1 MSASF
6 LSKVKLTMKR
16 PGAILLISCYELGH
30 QPIGL
35 ASPLGFLERAGYM
48 PNVIDI
54 AVETLDVDKAARAEF
69 VGICVPMHTALRL
82 GTRVATRLREIN
94 PTCHICFY
102 GLYASLNAEYLL
114 EHHGDSVIG
123 GEYETPMVA
132 LVDSLTD
139 GIHIKIAG
147 VLRREDVESL
157 QVISQSKSLLES
169 LHNRIS
175 VYKQRNNLPSVS
187 LPVPSRKRL
196 PPLDRYAHLE
206 KDGVARLAG
215 YVEASRGCKHLCFH
229 CPIPPVYEGR
239 FAVVPRE
246 VVLEDIRAQV
256 DAGAAHITF
265 GDPDFLNGPKH
276 ALRIVQAM
284 HEAFPDLTF
293 DCTTKIEHLLKHR
306 SILPE
311 LRESGCIFIVSA
323 VESLN
328 DAVLE
333 NLQKGHTSADVFAV
347 IDLLKEVG
355 IALRPS
361 FVPFTPWETL
371 DSYLYILD
379 CVEKQGLIDH
389 IDPVQ
394 YTIRLLVPPGSSLLA
409 QPTIQPYLG
418 PLDQESFSYLWT
430 HPDPRM
436 DELHKAVSVAVES
449 ASQIG
454 EDAFVTFHRVRNLAY
469 AAIGREESAITFPMD
484 LEPDRKRPP
493 RLTEDW
499 FC

>member
-1 MSASF
+1 M
-6 LSKVKLTMKR
+6 MKR

-35 ASPLGFLERAGYM
+35 ASPLGFLKRAGYT
-48 PNVIDI
+48 PDVTDI
-54 AVETLDVDKAARAEF
+54 AVEALDVEKAVRAEF

-82 GTRVATRLREIN
+82 GVHVATRLRQIN

-114 EHHGDSVIG
+114 KYHADSVIG
-123 GEYETPMVA
+123 GEYEAPMVE

-147 VLRREDVESL
+147 VLRREDVES
-157 QVISQSKSLLES
+157 SQDVSRSNPLLRS
-169 LHNRIS
+169 SHN
-175 VYKQRNNLPSVS
+175 V
-187 LPVPSRKRL
+187 VPSRKRL
-196 PPLDRYAHLE
+196 PSLDKYAHLE
-206 KDGVARLAG
+206 HDGIAYLAG

-229 CPIPPVYEGR
+229 CPIPPVYEGK
-239 FAVVPRE
+239 FSVVPKE

-306 SILPE
+306 SLLPE
-311 LRESGCIFIVSA
+311 LRECGCIFVVSA

-333 NLQKGHTSADVFAV
+333 NLRKGHTSADVFAV
-347 IDLLKEVG
+347 INLLKEVG

-371 DSYLYILD
+371 DSYLYLLD
-379 CVEKQGLIDH
+379 CVEKQGIIDH

-394 YTIRLLVPPGSSLLA
+394 YTIRLLVPPKSSLLA
-409 QPTIQPYLG
+409 QPAIQPYLG
-418 PLDQESFSYLWT
+418 PLDQESFTYLWT

-436 DELHKAVSVAVES
+436 AELHKAVSVAVES

>member
-1 MSASF
+1 MSAPF
-6 LSKVKLTMKR
+6 YRKVKLIMKR

-35 ASPLGFLERAGYM
+35 ASPLGFLERAGYTPDVM
-48 PNVIDI
+48 DI
-54 AVETLDVDKAARAEF
+54 AVETLDVEKVARAEF

-82 GTRVATRLREIN
+82 GVHVATRLHKIN

-102 GLYASLNAEYLL
+102 GLYASLNVEYLL
-114 EHHGDSVIG
+114 QHHADSVIG
-123 GEYETPMVA
+123 GEYETPLVELINS
-132 LVDSLTD
+132 LVDGT
-139 GIHIKIAG
+139 HTEIAG
-147 VLRREDVESL
+147 VLRREGAESL
-157 QVISQSKSLLES
+157 QGAPQSKPALKS
-169 LHNRIS
+169 LHAKVS
-175 VYKQRNNLPSVS
+175 VYKPRSDLYSEP
-187 LPVPSRKRL
+187 LAVPSRKRL

-206 KDGVARLAG
+206 QDGVTHLAG
-215 YVEASRGCKHLCFH
+215 YVEASRGCKHLCLH
-229 CPIPPVYEGR
+229 CPIPPVYEGK
-239 FAVVPRE
+239 FSVVPKE

-284 HEAFPDLTF
+284 HEAFPNLTF
-293 DCTTKIEHLLKHR
+293 DCTTKIEHLLRHR
-306 SILPE
+306 SILPA
-311 LRESGCIFIVSA
+311 LRDCGCIFIVSA
-323 VESLN
+323 VESFN
-328 DAVLE
+328 DTVLG
-333 NLQKGHTSADVFAV
+333 NLQKGHTRADVFAV
-347 IDLLKEVG
+347 IDLLREVG

-361 FVPFTPWETL
+361 LVPFTPWETL

-379 CVEKQGLIDH
+379 CVESKELIDH

-394 YTIRLLVPPGSSLLA
+394 YTIRLLVPPGSPLLP
-409 QPTIQPYLG
+409 QPSMQLHLG
-418 PLDQESFSYLWT
+418 VLDQESFTYRWT

-449 ASQIG
+449 ASQIR
-454 EDAFVTFHRVRNLAY
+454 EEAFVTFHRVRSLAY
-469 AAIGREESAITFPMD
+469 AAIGREESPIALPLAF
-484 LEPDRKRPP
+484 EADRRRPP

>member
-1 MSASF
+1 M
-6 LSKVKLTMKR
+6 MKG

-35 ASPLGFLERAGYM
+35 ASPLGFLERAGYTPDVM
-48 PNVIDI
+48 DI
-54 AVETLDVDKAARAEF
+54 AVETLDMEKAARAEV
-69 VGICVPMHTALRL
+69 VGISVPMHTALRL
-82 GTRVATRLREIN
+82 GVHVATRIRKIN

-114 EHHGDSVIG
+114 QYHADSVIG
-123 GEYETPMVA
+123 GEYETPMVE
-132 LVDSLTD
+132 LVNSLTD
-139 GIHIKIAG
+139 GVYIEIPG
-147 VLRREDVESL
+147 VLRREDIASI
-157 QVISQSKSLLES
+157 QNTPQSKPLLRPS
-169 LHNRIS
+169 HNKIS
-175 VYKQRNNLPSVS
+175 VYKPSNDLPSEP
-187 LPVPSRKRL
+187 LAVPSRKRL

-206 KDGVARLAG
+206 QDGIAHLAG

-239 FAVVPRE
+239 FSVVPKE

-256 DAGAAHITF
+256 DAGAVHITF

-276 ALRIVQAM
+276 ALRIAQSM
-284 HEAFPDLTF
+284 HEAFPNLTF
-293 DCTTKIEHLLKHR
+293 DCTTKIEHLLKHA
-306 SILPE
+306 SSLPE
-311 LRESGCIFIVSA
+311 LRDYGCIFIVSA

-328 DAVLE
+328 DTVLS
-333 NLQKGHTSADVFAV
+333 NLQKGHTCADTFAV
-347 IDLLKEVG
+347 IDLLREVG

-361 FVPFTPWETL
+361 FVPFTPWESL
-371 DSYLYILD
+371 DSYLYLLD
-379 CVEKQGLIDH
+379 CVQNRGLIDH

-409 QPTIQPYLG
+409 QPAIQPYLG
-418 PLDQESFSYLWT
+418 ALDQESFTHLWT

-436 DELHKAVSVAVES
+436 DELHKGVTVAVES
-449 ASQIG
+449 GSQIG

-469 AAIGREESAITFPMD
+469 AAMGREESAIALPMD
-484 LEPDRKRPP
+484 FEPDRRRPP

>member
-1 MSASF
+1 M
-6 LSKVKLTMKR
+6 MKR
-16 PGAILLISCYELGH
+16 PGAIVLISCYELGH

-35 ASPLGFLERAGYM
+35 ASPLGFLERAGYTPDVM
-48 PNVIDI
+48 DI
-54 AVETLDVDKAARAEF
+54 AVETLDVEKAACAEF

-82 GTRVATRLREIN
+82 GVHVATRLRKIN

-114 EHHGDSVIG
+114 AHHADSVIG
-123 GEYETPMVA
+123 GEYEIPLVE
-132 LVDSLTD
+132 LVDSLAHSNY
-139 GIHIKIAG
+139 IEIPG
-147 VLRREDVESL
+147 VLRRESTESL
-157 QVISQSKSLLES
+157 QDSPKSEPVLRPAHS
-169 LHNRIS
+169 RIS
-175 VYKQRNNLPSVS
+175 VYKPRRDLPNEP
-187 LPVPSRKRL
+187 LAVPSRKRL

-206 KDGVARLAG
+206 QDGIAHLAG

-229 CPIPPVYEGR
+229 CPIPPVYNGK
-239 FAVVPRE
+239 FSVVPKD

-256 DAGAAHITF
+256 DAGATHITF

-276 ALRIVQAM
+276 ALRVVGAM
-284 HEAFPDLTF
+284 HEMFPNLTF

-306 SILPE
+306 SMLPE
-311 LRESGCIFIVSA
+311 LRDCGCIFIVSA

-328 DAVLE
+328 DTVLD
-333 NLQKGHTSADVFAV
+333 NLQKGHTRADVLAV
-347 IDLLKEVG
+347 IDLLQEAG
-355 IALRPS
+355 ISLRPS
-361 FVPFTPWETL
+361 LVPFTPWETL

-379 CVEKQGLIDH
+379 SVEAKGLIDH

-394 YTIRLLVPPGSSLLA
+394 YTIRLLIPPGSSLLP

-418 PLDQESFSYLWT
+418 ALDQESFTYRWT

-436 DELHKAVSVAVES
+436 DELQKTLSVAVES
-449 ASQIG
+449 ASQID

-469 AAIGREESAITFPMD
+469 AALGREESSITFPLD
-484 LEPDRKRPP
+484 YGSDRKRPP

>member
-1 MSASF
+1 M
-6 LSKVKLTMKR
+6 MKQ
-16 PGAILLISCYELGH
+16 PGAVLLISCYELGH

-35 ASPLGFLERAGYM
+35 AAPLGFLERAGYT
-48 PNVIDI
+48 PYVIDI
-54 AVETLDVDKAARAEF
+54 AVETLDVEKAVRAEF

-82 GTRVATRLREIN
+82 GVHVATRLRELN

-114 EHHGDSVIG
+114 QHHADSVIG
-123 GEYETPMVA
+123 GEYETPMVK

-139 GIHIKIAG
+139 GTDIEIAG
-147 VLRREDVESL
+147 VLRREGVEPL
-157 QVISQSKSLLES
+157 QDTRQSKPLLRPSYNE
-169 LHNRIS
+169 IS
-175 VYKQRNNLPSVS
+175 VYKPRNDFADDPLAA
-187 LPVPSRKRL
+187 PSRKQL
-196 PPLDRYAHLE
+196 LPLDRYAHLE
-206 KDGVARLAG
+206 HDGLAHLAG

-229 CPIPPVYEGR
+229 CPIPPVYEGK
-239 FAVVPRE
+239 FSVVPKE
-246 VVLEDIRAQV
+246 IVLEDIRAQV

-276 ALRIVQAM
+276 ALRIVQAV
-284 HEAFPDLTF
+284 HEAFPNLTF

-311 LRESGCIFIVSA
+311 LRDCGCIFIVSA

-328 DAVLE
+328 EVVLE
-333 NLQKGHTSADVFAV
+333 NLQKGHTRADVFAV
-347 IDLLKEVG
+347 VDLLREIG

-361 FVPFTPWETL
+361 LVPFTPWETL

-379 CVEKQGLIDH
+379 CVESKELIDY

-394 YTIRLLVPPGSSLLA
+394 YTIRLLVPPGSSLLQ
-409 QPTIQPYLG
+409 QPSIQPYLG
-418 PLDQESFSYLWT
+418 ALDQKSFTYRWT

-436 DELHKAVSVAVES
+436 DELHKAVTVAVES
-449 ASQIG
+449 ASQID
-454 EDAFVTFHRVRNLAY
+454 EDAFVTFHQVRNLAY
-469 AAIGREESAITFPMD
+469 AAIGSAESSITFPID
-484 LEPDRKRPP
+484 FEPDRKRPP

>member
-1 MSASF
+1 
-6 LSKVKLTMKR
+6 MKR

-35 ASPLGFLERAGYM
+35 ASPLGFLERAGYTPDVM
-48 PNVIDI
+48 DI
-54 AVETLDVDKAARAEF
+54 AVETLDVEKAARAGF

-82 GTRVATRLREIN
+82 GVHVATRLRKIN

-114 EHHGDSVIG
+114 AHHADSVIG
-123 GEYETPMVA
+123 GEYETP
-132 LVDSLTD
+132 LVKLIDSLTD
-139 GIHIKIAG
+139 GSRIEIPG
-147 VLRREDVESL
+147 VLRREDVKSL
-157 QVISQSKSLLES
+157 RDNSQSEPLLRS
-169 LHNRIS
+169 LHSRVS
-175 VYKQRNNLPSVS
+175 VYKPRSGSSSEALV
-187 LPVPSRKRL
+187 VPSRKRL
-196 PPLDRYAHLE
+196 PPLDRYARLE
-206 KDGVARLAG
+206 QNGVAHLAG
-215 YVEASRGCKHLCFH
+215 YVETSRGCKHLCLH
-229 CPIPPVYEGR
+229 CPIPPVYEGK
-239 FAVVPRE
+239 FSVVPKE

-284 HEAFPDLTF
+284 HEAFPYLTF

-306 SILPE
+306 SLLPE
-311 LRESGCIFIVSA
+311 LRDSGCIFIVSA
-323 VESLN
+323 VESFN
-328 DAVLE
+328 DTVLD
-333 NLQKGHTSADVFAV
+333 NLQKGHTRADVFAV

-361 FVPFTPWETL
+361 LVPFTPWETL

-379 CVEKQGLIDH
+379 CVESKELIDH
-389 IDPVQ
+389 IDPIQ
-394 YTIRLLVPPGSSLLA
+394 YTIRLLVPPGSSLLP
-409 QPTIQPYLG
+409 QPSIQPYLG
-418 PLDQESFSYLWT
+418 ALDQESFTYRWT
-430 HPDPRM
+430 HPNPRM
-436 DELHKAVSVAVES
+436 DELQKAVSVTVER

-454 EDAFVTFHRVRNLAY
+454 EEAFVTFHRVRDLVY
-469 AAIGREESAITFPMD
+469 AALGRDEPSITFPVD
-484 LEPDRKRPP
+484 FESDRKRPP

>member
-1 MSASF
+1 M
-6 LSKVKLTMKR
+6 MKR

-35 ASPLGFLERAGYM
+35 ASPLGFLERAGYT
-48 PNVIDI
+48 PDVIDI
-54 AVETLDVDKAARAEF
+54 AVETLDVEKAARAEF

-82 GTRVATRLREIN
+82 GVHVATRLRKIN

-114 EHHGDSVIG
+114 EHHVDSVIG
-123 GEYETPMVA
+123 GEYETP
-132 LVDSLTD
+132 LVELINSLAD
-139 GIHIKIAG
+139 GTRVKIAG

-157 QVISQSKSLLES
+157 QDTPQFKSLLKPS
-169 LHNRIS
+169 HNA
-175 VYKQRNNLPSVS
+175 
-187 LPVPSRKRL
+187 VPSRKRL
-196 PPLDRYAHLE
+196 PSLDRYARLE
-206 KDGVARLAG
+206 QDGVAHLAG

-229 CPIPPVYEGR
+229 CPIPPVYEGK
-239 FAVVPRE
+239 FSVVPKE
-246 VVLEDIRAQV
+246 IVLEDIRAQV

-284 HEAFPDLTF
+284 HEVFPNLTF

-306 SILPE
+306 SLLPE
-311 LRESGCIFIVSA
+311 LRNCGCIFIVSA
-323 VESLN
+323 VESL
-328 DAVLE
+328 DDTVLE
-333 NLQKGHTSADVFAV
+333 NLQKGHTRADVFA
-347 IDLLKEVG
+347 EVG

-379 CVEKQGLIDH
+379 CVESKGLIDY

-394 YTIRLLVPPGSSLLA
+394 YTIRLLVPPGSSLIS
-409 QPTIQPYLG
+409 QPSIQPYLG
-418 PLDQESFSYLWT
+418 ALDQESFTYRWT

-436 DELHKAVSVAVES
+436 DELHKAVTVAVES

-454 EDAFVTFHRVRNLAY
+454 EDAYVTFHRVYNLAY
-469 AAIGREESAITFPMD
+469 TAIGREGSPIAFPMD
-484 LEPDRKRPP
+484 FESDRKRPP

>member
-1 MSASF
+1 MI
-6 LSKVKLTMKR
+6 KR
-16 PGAILLISCYELGH
+16 PGALLLISCYELGH

-35 ASPLGFLERAGYM
+35 ASPLGFLERAGYT
-48 PNVIDI
+48 PHVIDI
-54 AVETLDVDKAARAEF
+54 AVETLDVEKAANTEF

-82 GTRVATRLREIN
+82 GVHVATRLRKIN

-114 EHHGDSVIG
+114 QHHADSVIG
-123 GEYETPMVA
+123 GEYETPMVK
-132 LVDSLTD
+132 LVDFLTE
-139 GIHIKIAG
+139 GIETEIKG
-147 VLRREDVESL
+147 VLRREDIESP
-157 QVISQSKSLLES
+157 QNISRSKPLLRS
-169 LHNRIS
+169 SHN
-175 VYKQRNNLPSVS
+175 V
-187 LPVPSRKRL
+187 VPSRKRL
-196 PPLDRYAHLE
+196 PSLDKYAHLE
-206 KDGVARLAG
+206 HDGIAHLAG

-229 CPIPPVYEGR
+229 CPIPPVYEGK
-239 FAVVPRE
+239 FSVVPKE
-246 VVLEDIRAQV
+246 IVLKDIQAQV

-284 HEAFPDLTF
+284 HEAFPNLTF

-311 LRESGCIFIVSA
+311 LRDCGCIFIVSA

-328 DAVLE
+328 DTVLE
-333 NLQKGHTSADVFAV
+333 NLQKGHTSAEVFAV
-347 IDLLKEVG
+347 IDLLREIG
-355 IALRPS
+355 IVLRPS
-361 FVPFTPWETL
+361 LVPFTPWETL

-379 CVEKQGLIDH
+379 CVESKELIDH

-394 YTIRLLVPPGSSLLA
+394 YTIRLLVPPGSSLLS
-409 QPTIQPYLG
+409 QPSIQPYLG
-418 PLDQESFSYLWT
+418 ELDQESFTYLWT

-436 DELHKAVSVAVES
+436 DELHKAVTVAVES

-454 EDAFVTFHRVRNLAY
+454 EDAVVTFHRVCNLAD
-469 AAIGREESAITFPMD
+469 AAMGKEESSMVFPTD
-484 LEPDRKRPP
+484 FEPNRKRPP

>member
-1 MSASF
+1 M
-6 LSKVKLTMKR
+6 MKR

-35 ASPLGFLERAGYM
+35 ASPLGFLERAGYA
-48 PNVIDI
+48 PEVLDI
-54 AVETLDVDKAARAEF
+54 AVETLDVDKAARAAF

-82 GTRVATRLREIN
+82 GVHVATRLRDIN

-114 EHHGDSVIG
+114 QHHADSVIG
-123 GEYETPMVA
+123 GEYETPMVE
-132 LVDSLTD
+132 LVDSLTEET
-139 GIHIKIAG
+139 HIEIAG
-147 VLRREDVESL
+147 VLRREGVESVQDNL
-157 QVISQSKSLLES
+157 QSKPLLRPS
-169 LHNRIS
+169 YNKIS
-175 VYKQRNNLPSVS
+175 AYKRRNDFAGEPLA
-187 LPVPSRKRL
+187 VPSRKQL
-196 PPLDRYAHLE
+196 LPLDRYAHLE
-206 KDGVARLAG
+206 YDGIAHPAG

-229 CPIPPVYEGR
+229 CPIPPVYEGK
-239 FAVVPRE
+239 FSVVPKDI
-246 VVLEDIRAQV
+246 VLADIRAQV

-284 HEAFPDLTF
+284 HEAFPNLTF
-293 DCTTKIEHLLKHR
+293 DCTTKVEHLLKHH

-311 LRESGCIFIVSA
+311 LRDCGCIFIVSA

-328 DAVLE
+328 DTVLE
-333 NLQKGHTSADVFAV
+333 NLQKGHTCADVFTV
-347 IDLLKEVG
+347 IELMKQVG

-379 CVEKQGLIDH
+379 CVESKDLIDH

-394 YTIRLLVPPGSSLLA
+394 YTIRLLVPPGSSLLVQSA
-409 QPTIQPYLG
+409 MQPFLG
-418 PLDQESFSYLWT
+418 ALDQESFTYRWT

-436 DELHKAVSVAVES
+436 DELQKAVTVAVES

-454 EDAFVTFHRVRNLAY
+454 EDACVTFHRLCNLAY
-469 AAIGREESAITFPMD
+469 TAIGREGSPIAFPMD
-484 LEPDRKRPP
+484 FEPDRKRPP

>member
-1 MSASF
+1 M
-6 LSKVKLTMKR
+6 MKR

-35 ASPLGFLERAGYM
+35 ASPLGFLERAGYT
-48 PNVIDI
+48 PDVIDI
-54 AVETLDVDKAARAEF
+54 AVETLDLDKAARAEF

-82 GTRVATRLREIN
+82 GTHVATRLREIN
-94 PTCHICFY
+94 PPCHICFY

-114 EHHGDSVIG
+114 EHHADSVIG
-123 GEYETPMVA
+123 GEYETPMVE

-139 GIHIKIAG
+139 GVYIEIAG
-147 VLRREDVESL
+147 VLRREDVKALQDMSL
-157 QVISQSKSLLES
+157 SKSLLRPV
-169 LHNRIS
+169 HNRLS
-175 VYKQRNNLPSVS
+175 VYKRRNNWPRASF
-187 LPVPSRKRL
+187 PVPSRKRL
-196 PPLDRYAHLE
+196 PSLDKYAHLE
-206 KDGVARLAG
+206 KDGVVHLAG

-239 FAVVPRE
+239 FTVVPRE

-256 DAGAAHITF
+256 DAGAVHITF
-265 GDPDFLNGPKH
+265 GDPDFLNGPQH
-276 ALRIVQAM
+276 ALRIVEAM
-284 HEAFPDLTF
+284 HETSPDLTF

-311 LRESGCIFIVSA
+311 LRECGCIFIVSA

-333 NLQKGHTSADVFAV
+333 NLQKGHTSTDVFAV

-371 DSYLYILD
+371 DSYLYILNA
-379 CVEKQGLIDH
+379 VKSMGLIDH

-394 YTIRLLVPPGSSLLA
+394 YTIRLLLPPGSSLLA
-409 QPTIQPYLG
+409 QPSIQPYLG
-418 PLDQESFSYLWT
+418 TLDQESFTYLWT

-449 ASQIG
+449 ASQIS

-469 AAIGREESAITFPMD
+469 AAIGREEPAITFPMD

>member
-1 MSASF
+1 M
-6 LSKVKLTMKR
+6 MKR

-35 ASPLGFLERAGYM
+35 ASPLGFLERAGYI
-48 PNVIDI
+48 PEVIDI
-54 AVETLDVDKAARAEF
+54 AVETLDIKKASRAEF

-82 GTRVATRLREIN
+82 GIHVATRLREIN

-102 GLYASLNAEYLL
+102 GLYASLNAAYLL
-114 EHHGDSVIG
+114 EHHADSVIG
-123 GEYETPMVA
+123 GEYEKPLVA
-132 LVDSLTD
+132 LIDSLAD
-139 GIHIKIAG
+139 ENRIEIAG
-147 VLRREDVESL
+147 VFRREDVESL
-157 QVISQSKSLLES
+157 RDNSQSELLLRS
-169 LHNRIS
+169 LHSRVS
-175 VYKQRNNLPSVS
+175 VYHPRSDLSGET

-196 PPLDRYAHLE
+196 PSLNRYARLE
-206 KDGVARLAG
+206 QDGVAHFAG

-229 CPIPPVYEGR
+229 CPIPPVYGGR
-239 FAVVPRE
+239 FSVVPKE

-256 DAGAAHITF
+256 DAGASHITF

-284 HEAFPDLTF
+284 QQGFPNLTF

-306 SILPE
+306 SILSE
-311 LRESGCIFIVSA
+311 LRDCGCIFIVSA

-328 DAVLE
+328 NTVLD
-333 NLQKGHTSADVFAV
+333 NLQKGHTRADVFAV

-361 FVPFTPWETL
+361 LVPFTPWETL

-379 CVEKQGLIDH
+379 SVENKELIDY

-394 YTIRLLVPPGSSLLA
+394 YTIRLLVPPGSSLLS
-409 QPTIQPYLG
+409 QPSIQPYLG
-418 PLDQESFSYLWT
+418 LLNQESFTYRWT

-454 EDAFVTFHRVRNLAY
+454 EDAFLTFYRVRNLAY
-469 AAIGREESAITFPMD
+469 AAGGRAEPSIVFLPD
-484 LEPDRKRPP
+484 FEPDRRRPP

>member
-1 MSASF
+1 
-6 LSKVKLTMKR
+6 MKR
-16 PGAILLISCYELGH
+16 PGAVLLISCYELGH

-35 ASPLGFLERAGYM
+35 ASPLGFLERAGYT
-48 PNVIDI
+48 PDVIDI
-54 AVETLDVDKAARAEF
+54 AVETLDVEKAARAEF

-82 GTRVATRLREIN
+82 GVHVATRLRKIN
-94 PTCHICFY
+94 SSCHICFY

-114 EHHGDSVIG
+114 RHHADSVIG
-123 GEYETPMVA
+123 GEYETPMVE

-139 GIHIKIAG
+139 GIHIEIAG
-147 VLRREDVESL
+147 ILQREGVESL
-157 QVISQSKSLLES
+157 QDAPQSSPTLKPS
-169 LHNRIS
+169 HNRIS
-175 VYKQRNNLPSVS
+175 TYKPHNNLPSVF

-196 PPLDRYAHLE
+196 PSLDRYAHLE
-206 KDGVARLAG
+206 QDGVAHLAG
-215 YVEASRGCKHLCFH
+215 YVEASRGCKHLCLH
-229 CPIPPVYEGR
+229 CPIPPVYEGK
-239 FAVVPRE
+239 FSVVPKE

-276 ALRIVQAM
+276 ALRIVQSM
-284 HEAFPDLTF
+284 HTAFPNLTF

-311 LRESGCIFIVSA
+311 LRDCGCIFIVSA

-328 DAVLE
+328 DTVLE
-333 NLQKGHTSADVFAV
+333 NLQKGHTRVDVFAV
-347 IDLLKEVG
+347 IDFLKEVG
-355 IALRPS
+355 ISLRPS

-371 DSYLYILD
+371 DSYLHILD
-379 CVEKQGLIDH
+379 SVEDKGLIDH

-394 YTIRLLVPPGSSLLA
+394 YTIRLLVPPGSSLIP
-409 QPTIQPYLG
+409 QSSMQSYLG
-418 PLDQESFSYLWT
+418 PLDQESFTYQWT

-436 DELHKAVSVAVES
+436 DELHKAVTVAVES

-454 EDAFVTFHRVRNLAY
+454 EDAFVTFQRVRNLAY
-469 AAIGREESAITFPMD
+469 TAIGREESSVALPMD
-484 LEPDRKRPP
+484 FEPDRKRPP

>member
-1 MSASF
+1 M
-6 LSKVKLTMKR
+6 MKR
-16 PGAILLISCYELGH
+16 PGAVLLISCYELGH

-35 ASPLGFLERAGYM
+35 ASPLGFLERAGYT
-48 PNVIDI
+48 PHVIDI
-54 AVETLDVDKAARAEF
+54 AVETLDVEKAIRAEF

-82 GTRVATRLREIN
+82 GVHVATRLRKIN

-114 EHHGDSVIG
+114 QHHADSVIG
-123 GEYETPMVA
+123 GEYETPMVK
-132 LVDSLTD
+132 LVESLTD
-139 GIHIKIAG
+139 ETHIEIAG
-147 VLRREDVESL
+147 VLRREGVESL
-157 QVISQSKSLLES
+157 QDTLQSTPLLRS
-169 LHNRIS
+169 SHN
-175 VYKQRNNLPSVS
+175 V
-187 LPVPSRKRL
+187 VPSRKRL
-196 PPLDRYAHLE
+196 PSLDKYAHLE
-206 KDGVARLAG
+206 HDGIAHLAG

-229 CPIPPVYEGR
+229 CPIPPVYEGK
-239 FAVVPRE
+239 FSVVPKE
-246 VVLEDIRAQV
+246 VVLEDIRTQV

-284 HEAFPDLTF
+284 HEAFPTLTF

-306 SILPE
+306 SLLPE
-311 LRESGCIFIVSA
+311 LRDCGCIFIVSA

-328 DAVLE
+328 DMVLE
-333 NLQKGHTSADVFAV
+333 NLQKGHAAADVFAV
-347 IDLLKEVG
+347 IDLLREVD

-361 FVPFTPWETL
+361 LVPFTPWETL

-379 CVEKQGLIDH
+379 CVESKDLIDH

-394 YTIRLLVPPGSSLLA
+394 YTIRLLVPPGSSLLS
-409 QPTIQPYLG
+409 QPSIQPYLG
-418 PLDQESFSYLWT
+418 ELDQESFTYLWT

-436 DELHKAVSVAVES
+436 DELHKAVTVAVES

-454 EDAFVTFHRVRNLAY
+454 EDALVTFHRVRDFAV
-469 AAIGREESAITFPMD
+469 AATGKQESSIVFPMD
-484 LEPDRKRPP
+484 FEPNRKRPP

>member
-1 MSASF
+1 
-6 LSKVKLTMKR
+6 MKR
-16 PGAILLISCYELGH
+16 PGTILLISCYELGH

-35 ASPLGFLERAGYM
+35 ASPLGFLERAGYTPDVM
-48 PNVIDI
+48 DI
-54 AVETLDVDKAARAEF
+54 AVETLDVEKAARAEF

-82 GTRVATRLREIN
+82 GVHVATHIRRIN

-114 EHHGDSVIG
+114 EHHADSVIG
-123 GEYETPMVA
+123 GEYETP
-132 LVDSLTD
+132 LVELIDLLAEGTR
-139 GIHIKIAG
+139 IEIAG
-147 VLRREDVESL
+147 VLRREGVESL
-157 QVISQSKSLLES
+157 QNTRQSKPILRPS
-169 LHNRIS
+169 HNKVS
-175 VYKQRNNLPSVS
+175 VYKPRKDLPSEA
-187 LPVPSRKRL
+187 LAVPSRRQL
-196 PPLDRYAHLE
+196 PSLDRYAHLE
-206 KDGVARLAG
+206 QDGVAHLAG

-239 FAVVPRE
+239 FSVVPKE
-246 VVLEDIRAQV
+246 IVLADIRTQV

-265 GDPDFLNGPKH
+265 GDPDFLNGPQH

-284 HEAFPDLTF
+284 HEAFPNLTF

-306 SILPE
+306 SILPK
-311 LRESGCIFIVSA
+311 LRDCGCIFIVSA

-328 DAVLE
+328 DTVLD
-333 NLQKGHTSADVFAV
+333 NLQKGHTHADVFAV
-347 IDLLKEVG
+347 IDLLMEVG
-355 IALRPS
+355 ISLRPS
-361 FVPFTPWETL
+361 LVPFTPWETL

-379 CVEKQGLIDH
+379 CVESKELIDH

-394 YTIRLLVPPGSSLLA
+394 YTIRLLVPPGSSLLS
-409 QPTIQPYLG
+409 QPSIQPYLG
-418 PLDQESFSYLWT
+418 TLDQESFTYHWT

-436 DELHKAVSVAVES
+436 DELQKAVSVAVES

-454 EDAFVTFHRVRNLAY
+454 EDAFVTFHRVHNLAY
-469 AAIGREESAITFPMD
+469 AAIGREKASIAFPLDFES
-484 LEPDRKRPP
+484 DRRRPP

>member
-1 MSASF
+1 
-6 LSKVKLTMKR
+6 MKR

-35 ASPLGFLERAGYM
+35 ASPLGFLERTGYM
-48 PNVIDI
+48 PNVMDI
-54 AVETLDVDKAARAEF
+54 AVETFDVEKAARAEF

-82 GTRVATRLREIN
+82 GIHVATRLRQIN

-114 EHHGDSVIG
+114 QHHADSVIG
-123 GEYETPMVA
+123 GEYETPLVA
-132 LVDSLTD
+132 LIDSLTTE
-139 GIHIKIAG
+139 IHNEIPG
-147 VLRREDVESL
+147 VLRGKDIKSL
-157 QVISQSKSLLES
+157 QNTSRPFLRGS
-169 LHNRIS
+169 HN
-175 VYKQRNNLPSVS
+175 V
-187 LPVPSRKRL
+187 VPSRKRL
-196 PPLDRYAHLE
+196 PSLDRYAHLE
-206 KDGVARLAG
+206 QDGVAHLAG

-239 FAVVPRE
+239 FSVVPKE
-246 VVLEDIRAQV
+246 IVLEDIRAQV

-276 ALRIVQAM
+276 ALRIVQTM
-284 HEAFPDLTF
+284 HQSFPNLTF

-306 SILPE
+306 SLLSE
-311 LRESGCIFIVSA
+311 LRDCGCIFIVSA

-328 DAVLE
+328 DTVLE
-333 NLQKGHTSADVFAV
+333 NLQKGHTCADVFAV
-347 IDLLKEVG
+347 IDLLKDVG
-355 IALRPS
+355 ISLRPS
-361 FVPFTPWETL
+361 LVPFTPWETL

-379 CVEKQGLIDH
+379 CVESKGLIDH

-394 YTIRLLVPPGSSLLA
+394 YTIRLLVPPGSSLLS
-409 QPTIQPYLG
+409 QPSIQPYFG
-418 PLDQESFSYLWT
+418 ELDQESFTYLWT

-436 DELHKAVSVAVES
+436 DELHKAVTVAVES

-469 AAIGREESAITFPMD
+469 VAIGRKESSIVFPMD
-484 LEPDRKRPP
+484 FEPDRERPP

>member
-1 MSASF
+1 M
-6 LSKVKLTMKR
+6 MKR
-16 PGAILLISCYELGH
+16 PGALLLISCYELGH

-35 ASPLGFLERAGYM
+35 ASPLGFLERTGYT
-48 PNVIDI
+48 PDVIDI
-54 AVETLDVDKAARAEF
+54 AVETLDVEKAVRAEF

-82 GTRVATRLREIN
+82 GVHVATRLRKIN

-114 EHHGDSVIG
+114 QHHADSVIG
-123 GEYETPMVA
+123 GEYETPMVK
-132 LVDSLTD
+132 LVESLTD
-139 GIHIKIAG
+139 ETHIEIAG
-147 VLRREDVESL
+147 VLRREGVESL
-157 QVISQSKSLLES
+157 QDTLQSKPLLRS
-169 LHNRIS
+169 SHN
-175 VYKQRNNLPSVS
+175 V
-187 LPVPSRKRL
+187 VPSRKRL
-196 PPLDRYAHLE
+196 PSLDKYAHLE
-206 KDGVARLAG
+206 HDGIAHLAG

-229 CPIPPVYEGR
+229 CPIPPVYEGK
-239 FAVVPRE
+239 FSVVPKE
-246 VVLEDIRAQV
+246 IVLEDIRAQV

-311 LRESGCIFIVSA
+311 LRDCGCIFIVSA

-328 DAVLE
+328 DTVLE
-333 NLQKGHTSADVFAV
+333 NLQKGHTSAEVFAV
-347 IDLLKEVG
+347 IDLLREIG

-361 FVPFTPWETL
+361 LVPFTPWETL

-379 CVEKQGLIDH
+379 CVESKELIDH

-394 YTIRLLVPPGSSLLA
+394 YTIRLLVPPRSSLLS
-409 QPTIQPYLG
+409 QPSIQPYLG
-418 PLDQESFSYLWT
+418 ALDQESFTYSWT

-436 DELHKAVSVAVES
+436 DELHKAVTVAVES

-454 EDAFVTFHRVRNLAY
+454 EDAVVTFNRVRNLAH
-469 AAIGREESAITFPMD
+469 AATDKGESSIVFPMD
-484 LEPDRKRPP
+484 FEPNRKRPP

>member
-1 MSASF
+1 M
-6 LSKVKLTMKR
+6 MKR

-35 ASPLGFLERAGYM
+35 AAPLGFLERAGYAPAVM
-48 PNVIDI
+48 DI
-54 AVETLDVDKAARAEF
+54 AVENLNLEKVARADF

-82 GTRVATRLREIN
+82 GIYVASRVREFN
-94 PTCHICFY
+94 PACHICFY

-114 EHHGDSVIG
+114 AHHADSVIG
-123 GEYETPMVA
+123 GEYEGP
-132 LVDSLTD
+132 LVKLVGSLSD
-139 GIHIKIAG
+139 GKAIEIAG
-147 VLRREDVESL
+147 VLRPGNLESL
-157 QVISQSKSLLES
+157 QTNPQSNPLLRPLHAKISGYKPHSNLTSES
-169 LHNRIS
+169 F
-175 VYKQRNNLPSVS
+175 V
-187 LPVPSRKRL
+187 VPSRKGLPSLDKYARL
-196 PPLDRYAHLE
+196 ERDGLAH
-206 KDGVARLAG
+206 LAG

-239 FAVVPRE
+239 FSVVPKE
-246 VVLEDIRAQV
+246 VVIEDIRAQV

-276 ALRIVQAM
+276 ALRIVQAV

-306 SILPE
+306 SILPQ
-311 LRESGCIFIVSA
+311 LRDCGCIFIVSA

-328 DAVLE
+328 DTVLA
-333 NLQKGHTSADVFAV
+333 NLQKGHTCADVFAV

-361 FVPFTPWETL
+361 LVPFTPWETL
-371 DSYLYILD
+371 DSYLSILD
-379 CVEKQGLIDH
+379 CVESKELIDH

-394 YTIRLLVPPGSSLLA
+394 YTIRLLVPPGSSLLS
-409 QPTIQPYLG
+409 QRSIQPYLET
-418 PLDQESFSYLWT
+418 LDQESFTYRWT

-436 DELHKAVSVAVES
+436 DELHKAVTVAVES
-449 ASQIG
+449 ATQID
-454 EDAFVTFHRVRNLAY
+454 EDASITFHRVRKLVYTALGKENSSIALPLSFA
-469 AAIGREESAITFPMD
+469 PN
-484 LEPDRKRPP
+484 RKRPP

>member
-1 MSASF
+1 
-6 LSKVKLTMKR
+6 MKCR
-16 PGAILLISCYELGH
+16 GAVLLISCYELGH

-35 ASPLGFLERAGYM
+35 ASPLGFLERAGYTPEVM
-48 PNVIDI
+48 DI
-54 AVETLDVDKAARAEF
+54 AVEALDMEKAARAEF

-82 GTRVATRLREIN
+82 GVHVAIRLRKIN
-94 PTCHICFY
+94 PSCHICFY

-114 EHHGDSVIG
+114 RHHADSVIG
-123 GEYETPMVA
+123 GEYETPMVE
-132 LVDSLTD
+132 LVDSLAD
-139 GIHIKIAG
+139 GIHIEIAG
-147 VLRREDVESL
+147 VLQREGVESL
-157 QVISQSKSLLES
+157 QDAPLSSPLLKPS
-169 LHNRIS
+169 HNRIS
-175 VYKQRNNLPSVS
+175 VYKPRNNLPSEF

-196 PPLDRYAHLE
+196 PSLDRYARLE
-206 KDGVARLAG
+206 QDGVDHLAG

-229 CPIPPVYEGR
+229 CPIPPVYEGK
-239 FAVVPRE
+239 FSVVPKE

-284 HEAFPDLTF
+284 HTAFPNLTF

-311 LRESGCIFIVSA
+311 LRDCGCIFIVSA

-328 DAVLE
+328 DTVLE
-333 NLQKGHTSADVFAV
+333 NLQKGHTRADVFAV

-355 IALRPS
+355 ISLRPS
-361 FVPFTPWETL
+361 FVPFTPWEAL
-371 DSYLYILD
+371 DSYLHILD
-379 CVEKQGLIDH
+379 SVEDKGLIDH

-394 YTIRLLVPPGSSLLA
+394 YTIRLLVPPGSSLIP
-409 QPTIQPYLG
+409 QSSMQSYLG
-418 PLDQESFSYLWT
+418 PLDQESFTYLWT

-436 DELHKAVSVAVES
+436 DELHKAVTVAVES

-469 AAIGREESAITFPMD
+469 TAIGREKPSVALPMD
-484 LEPDRKRPP
+484 FEPNRKRPP

>member
-1 MSASF
+1 M
-6 LSKVKLTMKR
+6 MKH
-16 PGAILLISCYELGH
+16 PGALLLISCYELGH

-35 ASPLGFLERAGYM
+35 ASPLGFLERAGYTAA
-48 PNVIDI
+48 VIDI

-82 GTRVATRLREIN
+82 GVRVATRLREIN

-114 EHHGDSVIG
+114 EHHADSVIG
-123 GEYETPMVA
+123 GEYETRMVE
-132 LVDSLTD
+132 LVDSLTE
-139 GIHIKIAG
+139 GIHIEIAG

-157 QVISQSKSLLES
+157 RDNFQSKSLLKF

-175 VYKQRNNLPSVS
+175 VYKPRNDLPSAS
-187 LPVPSRKRL
+187 LPVPNRKQL
-196 PPLDRYAHLE
+196 PPLDRYARLE
-206 KDGVARLAG
+206 QDGVAHLAG

-239 FAVVPRE
+239 FSVVPKE
-246 VVLEDIRAQV
+246 IVLADIRAQV

-276 ALRIVQAM
+276 ALRIAQAM
-284 HEAFPDLTF
+284 HEAFPNLTF

-306 SILPE
+306 SLLPE
-311 LRESGCIFIVSA
+311 LRDCGCIFIVSA

-328 DAVLE
+328 DTVLQ
-333 NLQKGHTSADVFAV
+333 NLQKGHTRADVFAV
-347 IDLLKEVG
+347 IDLLKEIG

-379 CVEKQGLIDH
+379 AVESTGLIDH

-394 YTIRLLVPPGSSLLA
+394 YTIRLLVPPGSSLLT
-409 QPTIQPYLG
+409 QPCIQPYLG
-418 PLDQESFSYLWT
+418 ALDQESFTYLWT

-436 DELHKAVSVAVES
+436 DELHKAVTDAVES

-454 EDAFVTFHRVRNLAY
+454 EEAFVTFHRVHNLAY
-469 AAIGREESAITFPMD
+469 AAIGGEESSIAFPMD
-484 LEPDRKRPP
+484 YEPDRKRPP

>member
-1 MSASF
+1 M
-6 LSKVKLTMKR
+6 MKR

-35 ASPLGFLERAGYM
+35 ASPLGFLERAGYE
-48 PNVIDI
+48 PDVLDI
-54 AVETLDVDKAARAEF
+54 AVEALDVDKAARAEF

-82 GTRVATRLREIN
+82 GVHVATRLRNIN

-114 EHHGDSVIG
+114 KHHADSVIG
-123 GEYETPMVA
+123 GEYETPMVE
-132 LVDSLTD
+132 LVDSLTED
-139 GIHIKIAG
+139 THIEIAG
-147 VLRREDVESL
+147 VLRREGVESVQDNL
-157 QVISQSKSLLES
+157 QSKPLLRPS
-169 LHNRIS
+169 YNKIS
-175 VYKQRNNLPSVS
+175 VYKPGNDLPSD
-187 LPVPSRKRL
+187 LLAVPSRKQL
-196 PPLDRYAHLE
+196 PALDRYAHLE
-206 KDGVARLAG
+206 HDGIAHLAG

-229 CPIPPVYEGR
+229 CPIPPVYEGK
-239 FAVVPRE
+239 FSVVPKE
-246 VVLEDIRAQV
+246 IVLEDIRAQV

-284 HEAFPDLTF
+284 HEAFPNLTF

-306 SILPE
+306 SSLPE
-311 LRESGCIFIVSA
+311 LRDCGCIFIVSA

-328 DAVLE
+328 DTVLE
-333 NLQKGHTSADVFAV
+333 NLQKGHTCADVFTV
-347 IDLLKEVG
+347 IDFMKQVG

-361 FVPFTPWETL
+361 LVPFTPWETL

-379 CVEKQGLIDH
+379 CVESMGLIDH

-394 YTIRLLVPPGSSLLA
+394 YTIRLLVPPGSSLLL
-409 QPTIQPYLG
+409 QPAIQPYLDA
-418 PLDQESFSYLWT
+418 LDQASFTYRWT
-430 HPDPRM
+430 HPNPRM
-436 DELHKAVSVAVES
+436 DELQKAVAVAVES

-454 EDAFVTFHRVRNLAY
+454 EDAFLTFHRLRNLAT
-469 AAIGREESAITFPMD
+469 AAADRDESLIVFPMD
-484 LEPDRKRPP
+484 FEPHRKRPP

>member
-1 MSASF
+1 M
-6 LSKVKLTMKR
+6 MKR
-16 PGAILLISCYELGH
+16 PGAVLLISCYELGH

-35 ASPLGFLERAGYM
+35 ASPLGFLERAGYT
-48 PNVIDI
+48 PHVIDI
-54 AVETLDVDKAARAEF
+54 AVEALDVEKAASADF

-82 GTRVATRLREIN
+82 GVHVATRLRKIN

-114 EHHGDSVIG
+114 QHHADSVIG
-123 GEYETPMVA
+123 GEYETPMVK
-132 LVDSLTD
+132 LVESLTD
-139 GIHIKIAG
+139 EIHIEIAG
-147 VLRREDVESL
+147 VLRREGVESL
-157 QVISQSKSLLES
+157 QDTLRSKPLLKSSHNVI
-169 LHNRIS
+169 
-175 VYKQRNNLPSVS
+175 
-187 LPVPSRKRL
+187 PSRKRL
-196 PPLDRYAHLE
+196 PSLDKYAHLE
-206 KDGVARLAG
+206 HDGIAHLAG

-239 FAVVPRE
+239 FSVVPKE
-246 VVLEDIRAQV
+246 IVLQDIQAQV
-256 DAGAAHITF
+256 DTGAAHITF

-284 HEAFPDLTF
+284 HEAFPNLTF

-306 SILPE
+306 SLLPE
-311 LRESGCIFIVSA
+311 LREYGCIFIVSA

-328 DAVLE
+328 DTVLE
-333 NLQKGHTSADVFAV
+333 NLQKGHTSAEVFAV
-347 IDLLKEVG
+347 IDLLREAG

-361 FVPFTPWETL
+361 LVPFTPWETL

-379 CVEKQGLIDH
+379 CVESKELIDH

-394 YTIRLLVPPGSSLLA
+394 YTIRLLVPPGSSLLS
-409 QPTIQPYLG
+409 QPSIQPYLG
-418 PLDQESFSYLWT
+418 ELDQESFTYRWT

-436 DELHKAVSVAVES
+436 DELHKAVTVAVES

-454 EDAFVTFHRVRNLAY
+454 EDAFVTFHRVRDLAV
-469 AAIGREESAITFPMD
+469 AATGKQGSSIAFPMD
-484 LEPDRKRPP
+484 FEPNRKRPP

>member
-1 MSASF
+1 M
-6 LSKVKLTMKR
+6 MKR

-35 ASPLGFLERAGYM
+35 ASPLGFLERAGYTPDVM
-48 PNVIDI
+48 DI
-54 AVETLDVDKAARAEF
+54 AVETLDVEKAAHAEF

-82 GTRVATRLREIN
+82 GVHVAIRLRKIN

-114 EHHGDSVIG
+114 QHHADSVIG
-123 GEYETPMVA
+123 GEYETPMVE

-139 GIHIKIAG
+139 GIHVDIAG
-147 VLRREDVESL
+147 VLRREGVTSL
-157 QVISQSKSLLES
+157 QDTPQSKPLLRS
-169 LHNRIS
+169 SHARPG
-175 VYKQRNNLPSVS
+175 VYKPRSDLSGEP
-187 LPVPSRKRL
+187 LAVPSRKRL

-206 KDGVARLAG
+206 QGGVAHLAG
-215 YVEASRGCKHLCFH
+215 YVEASRGCKHLCLH

-239 FAVVPRE
+239 FSVVPKGI
-246 VVLEDIRAQV
+246 VLEDIRAQV

-276 ALRIVQAM
+276 ALRIVQSV
-284 HEAFPDLTF
+284 HEAFPNLTF

-311 LRESGCIFIVSA
+311 LHDCGCIFIVSA

-328 DAVLE
+328 DTVLD
-333 NLQKGHTSADVFAV
+333 NLQKGHTHADVFAV
-347 IDLLKEVG
+347 IDLLREVG
-355 IALRPS
+355 IAMRPS
-361 FVPFTPWETL
+361 LVPFTPWETL
-371 DSYLYILD
+371 DSYLYLLD
-379 CVEKQGLIDH
+379 CVENKGLVDH

-394 YTIRLLVPPGSSLLA
+394 YTIRLLVPPGSSLLP
-409 QPTIQPYLG
+409 QPSIQPYLG
-418 PLDQESFSYLWT
+418 PQNQESFTYRWR

-469 AAIGREESAITFPMD
+469 AAIGKEESSVAFPMD
-484 LEPDRKRPP
+484 FEPDRKRPP

>member
-1 MSASF
+1 M
-6 LSKVKLTMKR
+6 LKR

-35 ASPLGFLERAGYM
+35 ASPLGFLERAGYSPEVM
-48 PNVIDI
+48 DI
-54 AVETLDVDKAARAEF
+54 AVEPLDVERAADAAF

-82 GTRVATRLREIN
+82 GVHVATHVRKIN

-114 EHHGDSVIG
+114 EHQADSVIG
-123 GEYETPMVA
+123 GEYETLMVE
-132 LVDSLTD
+132 LIDSLAD
-139 GIHIKIAG
+139 GAGIEVPG
-147 VLRREDVESL
+147 VLRYEDIASVGPSFGSERL
-157 QVISQSKSLLES
+157 LKSLHS
-169 LHNRIS
+169 GAS
-175 VYKQRNNLPSVS
+175 VYKGHRGLSGET
-187 LPVPSRKRL
+187 LVPSRKRL
-196 PPLDRYAHLE
+196 PSLDKYARLE
-206 KDGVARLAG
+206 QDGIVHLAG
-215 YVEASRGCKHLCFH
+215 YVEASRGCKHLCSH
-229 CPIPPVYEGR
+229 CPIPPVYDGR
-239 FAVVPRE
+239 FTVVPQE
-246 VVLEDIRAQV
+246 IVLADIHSQV

-265 GDPDFLNGPKH
+265 GDPDFLNGPSH
-276 ALRIVQAM
+276 ALRIVEAM
-284 HEAFPDLTF
+284 HEAFPELTF

-306 SILPE
+306 SLLPT
-311 LRESGCIFIVSA
+311 LRDCGCIFIVSA

-328 DAVLE
+328 DVVLE

-347 IDLLKEVG
+347 IDLLKGVG

-361 FVPFTPWETL
+361 LVPFTPWETL

-379 CVEKQGLIDH
+379 CVENMGLIDY

-394 YTIRLLVPPGSSLLA
+394 YTIRLLVPPGSTLLS
-409 QPTIQPYLG
+409 QPAIKPYLG
-418 PLDQESFSYLWT
+418 ALDEESFTYHWA

-436 DELHKAVSVAVES
+436 DELQKAVAVAVEG

-454 EDAFVTFHRVRNLAY
+454 EDTFVTFHRLRNLAY
-469 AAIGREESAITFPMD
+469 AAVGRQESSITFPTAFD
-484 LEPDRKRPP
+484 SDRVRPP

>member
-1 MSASF
+1 
-6 LSKVKLTMKR
+6 MKR

-35 ASPLGFLERAGYM
+35 ASPLGFLERAGYTPDVM
-48 PNVIDI
+48 DI
-54 AVETLDVDKAARAEF
+54 AVETLDVEKAARAEF

-82 GTRVATRLREIN
+82 GIHVATRLRKIN

-114 EHHGDSVIG
+114 EHHADSVIG
-123 GEYETPMVA
+123 GEYEKP
-132 LVDSLTD
+132 LVELIDSLAD
-139 GIHIKIAG
+139 RSCLEIAG
-147 VLRREDVESL
+147 VLRREGPESL
-157 QVISQSKSLLES
+157 QDTPRSEPLLRS
-169 LHNRIS
+169 LHSRGS
-175 VYKQRNNLPSVS
+175 VYKPRSGSSSELFA
-187 LPVPSRKRL
+187 VPSRKRL

-206 KDGVARLAG
+206 KDGVAHLAG
-215 YVEASRGCKHLCFH
+215 YVEASRGCKHLCLH

-239 FAVVPRE
+239 FSVVPKE

-284 HEAFPDLTF
+284 HEAFPNLTF

-311 LRESGCIFIVSA
+311 LRDCGCIFIVSA

-328 DAVLE
+328 DTVLE
-333 NLQKGHTSADVFAV
+333 NLQKGHTGAAVFAV
-347 IDLLKEVG
+347 IDLLKAVG
-355 IALRPS
+355 IAIRPS

-379 CVEKQGLIDH
+379 CVENKGLIDY

-394 YTIRLLVPPGSSLLA
+394 YTIRLLVPPGSSLLS
-409 QPTIQPYLG
+409 QPSIQPYLG
-418 PLDQESFSYLWT
+418 ELDQESFTYLWR

-436 DELHKAVSVAVES
+436 DELHKAVTVAVES
-449 ASQIG
+449 AAQIG
-454 EDAFVTFHRVRNLAY
+454 EDALVTFHRVRNLAA
-469 AAIGREESAITFPMD
+469 AAIGREESSITLPMD
-484 LEPDRKRPP
+484 FEPDRKRPP

>member
-1 MSASF
+1 MLAPFF
-6 LSKVKLTMKR
+6 LQVKLTMKYT
-16 PGAILLISCYELGH
+16 GAILLISCYELGH

-35 ASPLGFLERAGYM
+35 ASPVGFLERAGYAPDVM
-48 PNVIDI
+48 DI
-54 AVETLDVDKAARAEF
+54 AVETLDLEKAARAEF

-82 GTRVATRLREIN
+82 GVHVATRLRKIN
-94 PTCHICFY
+94 ATCHICFY

-114 EHHGDSVIG
+114 AHHADSVIG
-123 GEYETPMVA
+123 GEYEIP
-132 LVDSLTD
+132 LVELINSLAHGTQ
-139 GIHIKIAG
+139 IEIPG
-147 VLRREDVESL
+147 VLRRESATLL
-157 QVISQSKSLLES
+157 QDSPQSEPALRLSYSKV
-169 LHNRIS
+169 S
-175 VYKQRNNLPSVS
+175 VYKPGSDLPNEP
-187 LPVPSRKRL
+187 LAVPSRKRL
-196 PPLDRYAHLE
+196 PPLDKYAHLE
-206 KDGVARLAG
+206 EDGIAYLAG

-229 CPIPPVYEGR
+229 CPIPPVYGGR
-239 FAVVPRE
+239 FTVVPKE
-246 VVLEDIRAQV
+246 IVLADIEAQV
-256 DAGAAHITF
+256 DAGASHITF

-284 HEAFPDLTF
+284 HEAFPNLTF

-306 SILPE
+306 SILSE
-311 LRESGCIFIVSA
+311 LHDYGCIFIVSA
-323 VESLN
+323 VESFN
-328 DAVLE
+328 DTVLG
-333 NLQKGHTSADVFAV
+333 NLQKEHTGADVVAV

-361 FVPFTPWETL
+361 LVPFTPWETL

-379 CVEKQGLIDH
+379 SVEDKGLIDH

-394 YTIRLLVPPGSSLLA
+394 YTIRLLVPPGSSLLS
-409 QPTIQPYLG
+409 QPSIQPYLG
-418 PLDQESFSYLWT
+418 ALDQESFTYRWT

-436 DELHKAVSVAVES
+436 DELQKTVSVAVES

-469 AAIGREESAITFPMD
+469 AALGREELPITVPLD
-484 LEPDRKRPP
+484 YESNRKRPP

>member
-1 MSASF
+1 
-6 LSKVKLTMKR
+6 MKH
-16 PGAILLISCYELGH
+16 PGAIVLISCYELGH

-35 ASPLGFLERAGYM
+35 ASPLGFLERAGYA
-48 PNVIDI
+48 PNVMDI
-54 AVETLDVDKAARAEF
+54 AVETLDVEKAARAEF

-82 GTRVATRLREIN
+82 GVHVATRLRKIN

-114 EHHGDSVIG
+114 KRHADSVIG
-123 GEYETPMVA
+123 GEYEKPLLE
-132 LVDSLTD
+132 LVESFAS
-139 GIHIKIAG
+139 GSRIEIPG
-147 VLRREDVESL
+147 VLRSESAKLL
-157 QVISQSKSLLES
+157 QDNPQSSPFLRPS
-169 LHNRIS
+169 HSRVS
-175 VYKQRNNLPSVS
+175 VYKPRSNPSS
-187 LPVPSRKRL
+187 EPLPVPSRKRL
-196 PPLDRYAHLE
+196 PLLDRYARLE
-206 KDGVARLAG
+206 QNGVAHLAG

-229 CPIPPVYEGR
+229 CPIPPVYEGN
-239 FAVVPRE
+239 FSVVPQE

-284 HEAFPDLTF
+284 HEAFPNLTF

-311 LRESGCIFIVSA
+311 LRDCGCIFIVSA

-328 DAVLE
+328 DTVLE
-333 NLQKGHTSADVFAV
+333 NLQKGHTRADVFAV

-361 FVPFTPWETL
+361 LVPFTPWETL
-371 DSYLYILD
+371 DSYLYILNS
-379 CVEKQGLIDH
+379 VESKELIDY

-394 YTIRLLVPPGSSLLA
+394 YTIRLLIPPGSSLLP
-409 QPTIQPYLG
+409 QLSIQPYLG
-418 PLDQESFSYLWT
+418 ALNQESFTYRWT
-430 HPDPRM
+430 HPDSRM
-436 DELHKAVSVAVES
+436 DELHKAVSVTVES
-449 ASQIG
+449 TSQIG
-454 EDAFVTFHRVRNLAY
+454 EDAFVTFHRVRSLAY
-469 AAIGREESAITFPMD
+469 SAIGRKESPIAFPLD
-484 LEPDRKRPP
+484 FESDRKRPP

>member
-1 MSASF
+1 MN
-6 LSKVKLTMKR
+6 R

-35 ASPLGFLERAGYM
+35 ASPLGFLERAGYT
-48 PNVIDI
+48 PDALDI
-54 AVETLDVDKAARAEF
+54 AVENLDVEKAARAEF

-82 GTRVATRLREIN
+82 GVHVATRLRKIN

-114 EHHGDSVIG
+114 QHHADSVIG
-123 GEYETPMVA
+123 GEYETPMVE

-139 GIHIKIAG
+139 GIHIEIAG
-147 VLRREDVESL
+147 VLRRESVALIQDTP
-157 QVISQSKSLLES
+157 QSRPVLRHS
-169 LHNRIS
+169 HNRIS
-175 VYKQRNNLPSVS
+175 TYKPRNDLPSE
-187 LPVPSRKRL
+187 LLAVPSRKRL
-196 PPLDRYAHLE
+196 PSLDRYAHLE
-206 KDGVARLAG
+206 QDGVAHLAG
-215 YVEASRGCKHLCFH
+215 YVEASRGCKHLCLH

-239 FAVVPRE
+239 FSIVSKE

-256 DAGAAHITF
+256 HAGAAHITF
-265 GDPDFLNGPKH
+265 GDPDFLNGPRH
-276 ALRIVQAM
+276 ALRIAQAM
-284 HEAFPDLTF
+284 HKAFPNLTF

-311 LRESGCIFIVSA
+311 LRDCGCIFIVSA

-328 DAVLE
+328 DTVLG
-333 NLQKGHTSADVFAV
+333 NLQKGHTCADVFAV
-347 IDLLKEVG
+347 IDLLKEIG

-361 FVPFTPWETL
+361 LVPFTPWETL
-371 DSYLYILD
+371 DSYLYLLD
-379 CVEKQGLIDH
+379 CVQSKGLIDH
-389 IDPVQ
+389 VDPVQ
-394 YTIRLLVPPGSSLLA
+394 YTIRLLVPPGSSLLS
-409 QPTIQPYLG
+409 QPAIQPDLG
-418 PLDQESFSYLWT
+418 ALDQESFTYRWT

-449 ASQIG
+449 ASQIS

-469 AAIGREESAITFPMD
+469 AAIGREESSVAFPMD
-484 LEPDRKRPP
+484 VLPDRKRPP